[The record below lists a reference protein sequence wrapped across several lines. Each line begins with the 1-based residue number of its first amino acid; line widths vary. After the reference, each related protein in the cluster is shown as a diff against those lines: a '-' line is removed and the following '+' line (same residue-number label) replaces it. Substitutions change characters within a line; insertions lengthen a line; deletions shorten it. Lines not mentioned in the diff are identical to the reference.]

1 VLAVKTIDTCSLVPL
16 VFASDESYAMP
27 LTTALRSVV
36 ETKRTPEPLEI
47 YILYDRFDLRIQT
60 MVGKSLPVDSAL
72 LHWVPVDLTRF
83 AAYSTSSYI
92 SVLTY
97 ARLLI
102 AELLPPSI
110 RKVLYLDVDIL
121 VCDDLTPL
129 LQTDLEG
136 IAIGAVPDRLDKRL
150 KAGETIW
157 TQDLPRVQDYFNA
170 GVLLMDLERW
180 RAEQISEKALDYLKE
195 HPKTPLSDQDA
206 LNVVCDGRWKQLNAR
221 WNVINDH
228 RTKIS
233 NRGTG
238 NGPAILHF
246 AGPLKPW
253 QVGVL
258 DPNARIYDEIRN
270 RTLFARSKR
279 ERTRDAVQAPL
290 RFYNSGLLWQ
300 LRRFLRRFEPLRRA
314 VLAYRNVAST

>member
-1 VLAVKTIDTCSLVPL
+1 S
-16 VFASDESYAMP
+16 
-27 LTTALRSVV
+27 
-36 ETKRTPEPLEI
+36 
-47 YILYDRFDLRIQT
+47 
-60 MVGKSLPVDSAL
+60 

-92 SVLTY
+92 SALTY

-102 AELLPPSI
+102 AELLPRSI

-136 IAIGAVPDRLDKRL
+136 FAFGAVLDLLDNRV

-157 TQDLPRVQDYFNA
+157 TKDLPRVQYYLNA

-180 RAEQISEKALDYLKE
+180 RAEQISGKALDYLKE

-233 NRGTG
+233 SRGTG
-238 NGPAILHF
+238 TGPAILHF

-279 ERTRDAVQAPL
+279 ERIRDA
-290 RFYNSGLLWQ
+290 
-300 LRRFLRRFEPLRRA
+300 
-314 VLAYRNVAST
+314 